1 MDEERVMS
9 VEGNLL
15 ICGAT
20 MVLPEKTIVGDLR
33 ISGGKISEISV
44 SGGLESEDNELF
56 VDGTGLHLLPGAIDP
71 QVHFRDPG
79 QPEKEDLASGS
90 AAGVSGGITSFLDMP
105 NNKPAITTLDGMMT
119 KLETASKKCISNY
132 GFFIGATEDN
142 VEELQKAVGK
152 PDAPIAIPGICG
164 IKIFMGAS
172 TGTLLVSDRG
182 ALKNIFEN
190 TAGLIAVHA
199 EDEDRMNERF
209 KLFQD
214 RTDMEAHALWRDDIT
229 ALLATQTAV
238 EMAKATGHR
247 LHILHLTSGLEADWL
262 SDICQSPSNAVETP
276 IITTEVLPQHLTFDE
291 TDVHERG
298 TRLKMNPPIRYAID
312 KEKLWQRL
320 HDGTIICIA
329 TDHAPHTLEAKE
341 LGFPKAPSGMPGVET
356 SLPVMLTHAKDGNC
370 TIEDVV
376 NWMSTNVAEC
386 YQMIGKGKL
395 EEGYDGDIV
404 LVDMNK
410 EATVKDDLSWTRV
423 GWSPYAGKELVGWPV
438 LTVIEGIPVFERN
451 QITGQ
456 KGKLLV
462 EAGTVGK
469 PILMGPWK

>member
-1 MDEERVMS
+1 
-9 VEGNLL
+9 
-15 ICGAT
+15 
-20 MVLPEKTIVGDLR
+20 
-33 ISGGKISEISV
+33 
-44 SGGLESEDNELF
+44 
-56 VDGTGLHLLPGAIDP
+56 
-71 QVHFRDPG
+71 
-79 QPEKEDLASGS
+79 
-90 AAGVSGGITSFLDMP
+90 
-105 NNKPAITTLDGMMT
+105 
-119 KLETASKKCISNY
+119 
-132 GFFIGATEDN
+132 
-142 VEELQKAVGK
+142 
-152 PDAPIAIPGICG
+152 
-164 IKIFMGAS
+164 MGAS